1 LFDESAYV
9 VASAFFIGSTWRYF
23 VFEILER
30 RLAEV
35 LAVFAEC
42 FREQLGQSLYLK
54 INLVL

>member
-1 LFDESAYV
+1 MA
-9 VASAFFIGSTWRYF
+9 YF

-42 FREQLGQSLYLK
+42 FREQLGQDLYLK